1 MRAVYQDRLRRER
14 AAAHLLQALDV
25 LFARPILTIRQLEA
39 ALDVPYRTAQPF
51 VERLEEIGILREVT
65 GRARNRLYQADEV
78 MRAVEGP

>member
-14 AAAHLLQALDV
+14 AAARLLQALDV

-39 ALDVPYRTAQPF
+39 ALDVPYRTAQLY